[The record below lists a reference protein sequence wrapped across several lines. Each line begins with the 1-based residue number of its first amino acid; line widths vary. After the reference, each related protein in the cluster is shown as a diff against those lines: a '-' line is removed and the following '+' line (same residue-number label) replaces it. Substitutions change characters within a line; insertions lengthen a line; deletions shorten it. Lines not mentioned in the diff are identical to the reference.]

1 MKLIKSI
8 LGFVIAALIGSVNA
22 GGLDG
27 QVHQMQPGT
36 TWQACFVPDG
46 PSCERSLIEKINSTR
61 RSLLIQGYFF
71 TSQPIA
77 AAVRDAKKRGVD
89 VRVLL
94 DKENLTTKY
103 SSAVYFSR
111 LGIPVMIDNRP
122 KIAHNK
128 VMIFDM
134 NSIFTGSF
142 NFTKAAE
149 HDNAE
154 NGIIIT
160 GDLVLAKQY
169 EENWMARAHVSSPY
183 RAD

>member
-1 MKLIKSI
+1 MKLTKVILSLCFYASI
-8 LGFVIAALIGSVNA
+8 SAVNA
-22 GGLDG
+22 GGMDG
-27 QVHQMQPGT
+27 QVHQMQSGT

-46 PSCERSLIEKINSTR
+46 PSCERALIEKINTTR

-77 AAVRDAKKRGVD
+77 AAVRDAKRRGVD

-111 LGIPVMIDNRP
+111 LGIPVMIDNKP

-154 NGIIIT
+154 NGIIIA
-160 GDLVLAKQY
+160 GDLALVKQY